1 MQRFRIESE
10 PDTRNTLNN
19 IVMNELID
27 LGFLAAKV
35 AAIGNEKAK
44 MTVDGAS
51 LGYNLVQVG
60 RFKSMMSELYKI
72 ANYVVFNAE
81 IRGYCTKQ
89 EYDLVMECYRQ
100 ISDCQNQISKH
111 GVMSIVDGLSLLVG
125 AITSS
130 NRQDS
135 QRNASQW

>member
-1 MQRFRIESE
+1 
-10 PDTRNTLNN
+10 
-19 IVMNELID
+19 MNELID

-35 AAIGNEKAK
+35 VAIGNEKAK

-51 LGYNLVQVG
+51 LAYNLVQVG

>member
-1 MQRFRIESE
+1 
-10 PDTRNTLNN
+10 
-19 IVMNELID
+19 MNEIVD

-51 LGYNLVQVG
+51 LAYNLVQVG

-111 GVMSIVDGLSLLVG
+111 GVMSIVDGLSILVG